1 MAIKCV
7 DRQQANSS
15 FLKGESASGKTFR
28 LGHGISN
35 IQSIHRRVFFTV
47 LALVFLTGGATDDK
61 EPLRQNF
68 SVEAIY
74 YETGYVEISYFD
86 KSEKTTSVVLEILGM
101 ENSFQK
107 SFTDSEFIEIIEFPN
122 KPKYGWA
129 IHPIVLEVEHEDF
142 GHVQIKTE
150 IHEMNT
156 PVPNIIYDP
165 S

>member
-1 MAIKCV
+1 MAKKLGPPI
-7 DRQQANSS
+7 
-15 FLKGESASGKTFR
+15 FLG
-28 LGHGISN
+28 
-35 IQSIHRRVFFTV
+35 VFTV

-107 SFTDSEFIEIIEFPN
+107 YLFIEG
-122 KPKYGWA
+122 KA
-129 IHPIVLEVEHEDF
+129 
-142 GHVQIKTE
+142 
-150 IHEMNT
+150 
-156 PVPNIIYDP
+156 
-165 S
+165 